1 MNLMRSRRKQTAKT
15 QKPKTEKKPS
25 ASSNLV
31 HNQIEPEFRA
41 RSSIPASLS
50 WAEFARQGILAA
62 YSSRLNPFALHPNEY
77 GLLKPHITKKQV
89 TIYLNIRN
97 AILRLWHRNPL
108 VPVSRQ
114 EAAGCAKDVRHFAL
128 SQVAYEWLLRNG
140 YINFGCVEV
149 SKQPWSSTTPKPTH
163 AKQKTVVIVGAGVS
177 GLGCARQLEALGIQL
192 EDKFAAVGQRRP
204 RIVVL
209 EGRPR
214 IGGRVYSHPLMGN
227 ANGTLPAGHR
237 NTAEMG
243 AQIITGF
250 ENGNPLNFIV
260 RGQLAI
266 PCHVLRDNTVLYDY
280 DGSPVDE
287 GQDQRVQGL
296 WNDILERVSVFR
308 YKLPTAQ
315 TEEGDANLMAL
326 GEDPKESAA
335 DDEPFLSALEET
347 GVTVNDRNPMLANI
361 EKLQNTAAGVEK
373 LAGRQYP
380 HAKATENLS
389 GAHAAMN
396 MGWPLKPGVD
406 VAQTVDLLPITVAE
420 NPTLGVTMDEGIRQ
434 YQDIVQ
440 LTEQDLR
447 LLNWHHA
454 NLEYANAACVND
466 LSLGGWDLDIG
477 NEFEGEHTEVI
488 GGYTQVPR
496 GLWKLPSQLDV
507 HLQAAVERIKSP
519 APSSKG
525 KTVIIECGN
534 GERFE
539 ADEVVVTVPLG
550 VLKEKTIK
558 FNPPLPDW
566 KLDCIDRMGFG
577 LLNKV
582 ERSDIPKH
590 PLTVE
595 DCSRL

>member
-1 MNLMRSRRKQTAKT
+1 MKSRRKQTAKP

-25 ASSNLV
+25 PS
-31 HNQIEPEFRA
+31 QTEPDFRA
-41 RSSIPASLS
+41 RSAIPARLS
-50 WAEFARQGILAA
+50 WTEFARQGILAA
-62 YSSRLNPFALHPNEY
+62 TSSRLNPFALHPNEY
-77 GLLKPHITKKQV
+77 DLLKPHITKKQV
-89 TIYLNIRN
+89 TIYLSIRN

-114 EAAGCAKDVRHFAL
+114 EAAGCVKDVRHFSL
-128 SQVAYEWLLRNG
+128 SQVAFEWLLRNG

-149 SKQPWSSTTPKPTH
+149 SKQTWSSAAPKPNH
-163 AKQKTVVIVGAGVS
+163 PKQKTVVIIGAGVS

-214 IGGRVYSHPLMGN
+214 IGGRVYSHPLVGN
-227 ANGTLPAGHR
+227 ANSTLPAGTR

-260 RGQLAI
+260 RGQLGI

-280 DGSPVDE
+280 DGSSVNE
-287 GQDQRVQGL
+287 EQDQRVQGL

-315 TEEGDANLMAL
+315 TEEGDADLMQL
-326 GEDPKESAA
+326 GEDPKEYAT
-335 DDEPFLSALEET
+335 DNEPFLSALEEA

-361 EKLQNTAAGVEK
+361 EKSQNPAAGVEK

-389 GAHAAMN
+389 GATAATN
-396 MGWPLKPGVD
+396 MGWQLKPGVTL
-406 VAQTVDLLPITVAE
+406 AHTIDLLPITMTG
-420 NPTLGVTMDEGIRQ
+420 NPTLGATMDEGIRQ

-488 GGYTQVPR
+488 GGYTQLPR

-507 HLQAAVERIKSP
+507 HLRAAVDRIKSP
-519 APSSKG
+519 APSAKG
-525 KTVIIECGN
+525 KTVIIECRN

-550 VLKEKTIK
+550 VLKERTIK

-582 ERSDIPKH
+582 ETS
-590 PLTVE
+590 
-595 DCSRL
+595 

>member
-1 MNLMRSRRKQTAKT
+1 
-15 QKPKTEKKPS
+15 
-25 ASSNLV
+25 
-31 HNQIEPEFRA
+31 
-41 RSSIPASLS
+41 
-50 WAEFARQGILAA
+50 LAA
-62 YSSRLNPFALHPNEY
+62 SSSRLNPFAFHPKEY

-108 VPVSRQ
+108 VAVSRQ
-114 EAAGCAKDVRHFAL
+114 EAAGCAKDSRHFAL

-149 SKQPWSSTTPKPTH
+149 SRQPWNPTAPKPDQT
-163 AKQKTVVIVGAGVS
+163 QKTIVIIGAGVS

-192 EDKFAAVGQRRP
+192 EDKFAAAGQVRP
-204 RIVVL
+204 RIVLL

-214 IGGRVYSHPLMGN
+214 IGGRVYSHPLIGN
-227 ANGTLPAGHR
+227 QNSTLPAGKR

-266 PCHVLRDNTVLYDY
+266 PCHVLRDNTVLYDC
-280 DGSPVDE
+280 DGSSVNE
-287 GQDQRVQGL
+287 QQDQRVQGL

-315 TEEGDANLMAL
+315 TEEGDAGLMAL
-326 GEDPKESAA
+326 GEDPKESAT
-335 DDEPFLSALEET
+335 DREPFLSALEEA
-347 GVTVNDRNPMLANI
+347 GVTVNDKNPMLANI
-361 EKLQNTAAGVEK
+361 EKSQNTAAGVEK

-389 GAHAAMN
+389 GAWAASQ
-396 MGWPLKPGVD
+396 MGWTIKEGVNLD
-406 VAQTVDLLPITVAE
+406 QMIDLLPITQSG
-420 NPTLGVTMDEGIRQ
+420 NPTLGATMDEGIRQ

-477 NEFEGEHTEVI
+477 NEFEGEHTEMV
-488 GGYTQVPR
+488 GGYTQLPR
-496 GLWKLPSQLDV
+496 GLWKLPTQLDV
-507 HLQAAVERIKSP
+507 RVQSAVERINFPASP
-519 APSSKG
+519 LSKA
-525 KTVIIECGN
+525 VIECRN

-550 VLKEKTIK
+550 VLKEQAIA
-558 FNPPLPDW
+558 FNPQLPQW

-582 ERSDIPKH
+582 ES
-590 PLTVE
+590 L
-595 DCSRL
+595 